1 MRSSGHAHRL
11 NWPAPSVAAAL
22 HGCSVTSEL
31 CLAGAFESL
40 VRREPEEPVARRVT
54 ALIKTFERPHVLAR
68 LIKSIKRLYPS
79 LPVIVVD
86 DSRTPTTTPG
96 VTTITMPYD
105 SGIAAGRNEGLKHV
119 ETPFVLVLDDDFV
132 FFGGTRLAPAM
143 ARIEEHPEIDIMGG
157 QLIDLPL
164 LRKRPVPRGEI
175 FKTTADPVRPLG
187 SSVGGLE
194 VVDKVSQFF
203 LGRRERLELVRWDPR
218 LKRVDHADFFTRALG
233 VLTTVF
239 NPELKCLHART
250 PFDEAY
256 MAKRLELDES
266 FRVLEERYGG

>member
-1 MRSSGHAHRL
+1 LRL
-11 NWPAPSVAAAL
+11 ARAFEPLSRRRPEDRVAA
-22 HGCSVTSEL
+22 
-31 CLAGAFESL
+31 
-40 VRREPEEPVARRVT
+40 RVT
-54 ALIKTFERPHVLAR
+54 VLIKTFERPCVLER
-68 LIKSIKRLYPS
+68 LVESIKRLYPS
-79 LPVIVVD
+79 LQIVVVD
-86 DSRTPTTTPG
+86 DSRVPTTTPG
-96 VTTITMPYD
+96 VRTITMPYD
-105 SGIAAGRNEGLKHV
+105 SGVASGRNEGLKHV
-119 ETPFVLVLDDDFV
+119 ETPYVLVLDDDFV
-132 FFGGTRLAPAM
+132 FFGGTRLAPAL
-143 ARIEEHPEIDIMGG
+143 ARMDQHPEIDIMGG

-164 LRKRPVPRGEI
+164 MRKRPVPRGEI
-175 FKTTADPVRPLG
+175 FKTTAGPLGPIG

-256 MAKRLELDES
+256 MAKRMDLDES